1 MLFVLKTFCDTTAG
15 IWALIGKIIN
25 VVQIAIPVLIVLL
38 GTIDLGKAV
47 IGGDEKTIKEAQG
60 TLIKRII
67 YGVVIFFMFIIVQAI
82 FGLVAK
88 NAVNSETSDCW
99 KCVSNPGHT
108 DCKSKYEVDN
118 NNPEGK

>member
-1 MLFVLKTFCDTTAG
+1 MVFVLESFCHKTAG
-15 IWALIGKIIN
+15 VWALVGNIIN
-25 VVQIAIPVLIVLL
+25 IIRIAIPVIIVLL

-67 YGVVIFFMFIIVQAI
+67 YGVVIFFIFVIVQAI

-88 NAVNSETSDCW
+88 NAVSDDSVCW
-99 KCVSNPGHT
+99 YCVSNPSNEKCESNLQQKVE
-108 DCKSKYEVDN
+108 DPDWD
-118 NNPEGK
+118 